1 MKKPNLDENC
11 IKIGGKFISH
21 PKYERMQKYLASLQ
35 YSMKNLK
42 YEKRTHDA
50 VELNGALS

>member
-11 IKIGGKFISH
+11 IKIGEKVISH
-21 PKYERMQKYLASLQ
+21 PKYEWMYKYLASLQ

-42 YEKRTHDA
+42 YEK
-50 VELNGALS
+50 EPMML